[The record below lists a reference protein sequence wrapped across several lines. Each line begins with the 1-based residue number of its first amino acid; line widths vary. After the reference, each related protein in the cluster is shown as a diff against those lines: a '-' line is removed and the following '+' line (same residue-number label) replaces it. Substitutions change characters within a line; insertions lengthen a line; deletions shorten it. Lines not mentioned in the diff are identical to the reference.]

1 MNTVISKNSSTSSS
15 TNLFWIIS
23 AIICSIAL
31 CVSIWAI
38 HDNNQH
44 IVSLMAQYNEL
55 RTKPYVTLQENKKIF
70 NQANMADGDADNI
83 IEKMDGTTV
92 VDNKNGHE
100 YLVNATPSH
109 GSFGNAQYQLVA
121 KMNGKSAAIN
131 KAWLKDHGKE

>member
-15 TNLFWIIS
+15 TNLFWIIG

-31 CVSIWAI
+31 CGSIWAI
-38 HDNNQH
+38 HNNQH
-44 IVSLMAQYNEL
+44 IESRMAQYNEF
-55 RTKPYVTLQENKKIF
+55 LQENKKIF
-70 NQANMADGDADNI
+70 NQANMADGDADNV

-100 YLVNATPSH
+100 YLVNATPSR
-109 GSFGNAQYQLVA
+109 GRFSNAQYQLVA
-121 KMNGKSAAIN
+121 KMNGKNAAIN